1 MLAFEPCAAAA
12 ASFIFWTFLLVLR
25 MRLRLRGLKLRC
37 GRKGLCGS
45 SADSVGH
52 WSLFA
57 SPLDVE
63 AAAAWALERRLSPSE
78 GIGSFESCRNARN
91 MSLIW
96 VLSFAEHSKIL
107 ARRRGS
113 SQKSHSAASSFVTA
127 LFSSARSDL
136 FPTTTIGTSWKS
148 GFWSRISY
156 KSNYISLMMN
166 VHKYHNQMHVRF
178 KINAAQNIS

>member
-1 MLAFEPCAAAA
+1 MLAFVPWAAAA

-25 MRLRLRGLKLRC
+25 IRLRLRGLKLRC
-37 GRKGLCGS
+37 WRKGLECGS

-52 WSLFA
+52 WSLLA
-57 SPLDVE
+57 SPLEVE

-78 GIGSFESCRNARN
+78 GMGNLESWRNARN
-91 MSLIW
+91 ISFMW
-96 VLSFAEHSKIL
+96 VLSFAEHSKIF

-127 LFSSARSDL
+127 LFSSAKSDL

-148 GFWSRISY
+148 VFWSRISCKEIFNNNLCFY
-156 KSNYISLMMN
+156 FN
-166 VHKYHNQMHVRF
+166 
-178 KINAAQNIS
+178 